1 MNEEIIELT
10 KKSIKKQGDLE
21 LGINARLTGLRNKV
35 VDGERELAEV
45 TSIKASLEGALAK
58 LEEAEERV
66 DIS

>member
-10 KKSIKKQGDLE
+10 KKYIRKQEDLE
-21 LGINARLTGLRNKV
+21 LGINVRLTGLRKKV
-35 VDGERELAEV
+35 LDGERELAEV

-58 LEEAEERV
+58 LEEAEDRV